1 MKSTNAPEAAGPYS
15 QAIATGQMVFLS
27 GQLGS
32 NQVTSAIEE
41 VEVQTRQALKNINY
55 LLSEAKLTLK
65 NVIKVTVFLTDI
77 NNFAAVNTI

>member
-1 MKSTNAPEAAGPYS
+1 
-15 QAIATGQMVFLS
+15 MVFLS

-55 LLSEAKLTLK
+55 LLSEAKLT
-65 NVIKVTVFLTDI
+65 
-77 NNFAAVNTI
+77 